1 MIVPAVI
8 RQRDRGEHHAC
19 SVQRVDEGVC
29 DGECSMLTAMSVRPV
44 ELGRSGDT
52 AILARLLEGD
62 TAALRAAYDC
72 YGSLVFG
79 LAKRV
84 TGNTSIAEDV
94 AQEVFLHLWEHPDA
108 VDLSRGSLRSYLG
121 VVAHRRSVDAVRRVA
136 RSHNREERAGRDQT
150 GFSEGHETDVVDAD
164 DTARR
169 TRRLRTAIGALPRE
183 QREALELAYFGD
195 CTYREVATALGIPEG
210 TAKSR
215 LRLALAKLRDLIE
228 TQDRLA
234 QA

>member
-1 MIVPAVI
+1 MTARPA
-8 RQRDRGEHHAC
+8 
-19 SVQRVDEGVC
+19 
-29 DGECSMLTAMSVRPV
+29 
-44 ELGRSGDT
+44 ELGRSTDT
-52 AILARLLEGD
+52 DILARLLEGD
-62 TAALRAAYDC
+62 TRALRAAYDC
-72 YGSLVFG
+72 YSSLVFG
-79 LAKRV
+79 LARRV
-84 TGNTSIAEDV
+84 TGNAGVAEDV
-94 AQEVFLHLWEHPDA
+94 TQEVFLHLWEHPDA

-121 VVAHRRSVDAVRRVA
+121 VVAHRRSVDSVRRA
-136 RSHNREERAGRDQT
+136 TRSHSREERVGREGSGVT
-150 GFSEGHETDVVDAD
+150 EGHETDVVDAD